1 MLTVH
6 CLWNKIGDEVQR
18 ACSALQINKNHMR
31 VIRMG
36 KGVIVLEDT
45 DRTKPCEEK
54 ELEVL
59 LNAVNLETGELAHY
73 FDTTA
78 IQIVDAELC
87 VR

>member
-1 MLTVH
+1 MKIKDFRKPEDYFGNIEPGTVFA
-6 CLWNKIGDEVQR
+6 V
-18 ACSALQINKNHMR
+18 
-31 VIRMG
+31 
-36 KGVIVLEDT
+36 EDSIYMAIE
-45 DRTKPCEEK
+45 PIEEK

-73 FDTTA
+73 FDDTA

>member
-1 MLTVH
+1 MKIKDFRKPEDYFGNIEPGTVFVVE
-6 CLWNKIGDEVQR
+6 NNAYMAIEP
-18 ACSALQINKNHMR
+18 I
-31 VIRMG
+31 
-36 KGVIVLEDT
+36 
-45 DRTKPCEEK
+45 EEK

>member
-1 MLTVH
+1 MKIKDFRKPEDYFGNIVPGTVF
-6 CLWNKIGDEVQR
+6 
-18 ACSALQINKNHMR
+18 
-31 VIRMG
+31 
-36 KGVIVLEDT
+36 IVENSVYMAIE
-45 DRTKPCEEK
+45 PIEEK

-73 FDTTA
+73 FDDTA

>member
-1 MLTVH
+1 MKIKDFRKPEDYFGNIEPGTVFAVEG
-6 CLWNKIGDEVQR
+6 NFYMAIEP
-18 ACSALQINKNHMR
+18 I
-31 VIRMG
+31 
-36 KGVIVLEDT
+36 
-45 DRTKPCEEK
+45 EEK

-73 FDTTA
+73 FDDTA

>member
-1 MLTVH
+1 M
-6 CLWNKIGDEVQR
+6 KIKDFRKPEDYFGNIEPGSVF
-18 ACSALQINKNHMR
+18 
-31 VIRMG
+31 
-36 KGVIVLEDT
+36 IVENSVYMAIE
-45 DRTKPCEEK
+45 PIEEK

-59 LNAVNLETGELAHY
+59 LNAVNLETGELVHY

>member
-1 MLTVH
+1 MKIKDFRKPEDYFGNIEPGTVF
-6 CLWNKIGDEVQR
+6 
-18 ACSALQINKNHMR
+18 
-31 VIRMG
+31 
-36 KGVIVLEDT
+36 IVENSVYMAIESI
-45 DRTKPCEEK
+45 EEK

-73 FDTTA
+73 FDDTA

>member
-1 MLTVH
+1 MKIKDFRKPEDYFGNIEPGTVF
-6 CLWNKIGDEVQR
+6 
-18 ACSALQINKNHMR
+18 
-31 VIRMG
+31 
-36 KGVIVLEDT
+36 IVENSVYMAIE
-45 DRTKPCEEK
+45 PIEEK

-73 FDTTA
+73 FDDTT

>member
-1 MLTVH
+1 M
-6 CLWNKIGDEVQR
+6 KIKDFRKPEDYFGNIEP
-18 ACSALQINKNHMR
+18 
-31 VIRMG
+31 G
-36 KGVIVLEDT
+36 IVFVVENSVYMAIE
-45 DRTKPCEEK
+45 PIEEK

-73 FDTTA
+73 FDDTA

>member
-1 MLTVH
+1 MEIKDFRKPEDYFGNIEPGTVFVVE
-6 CLWNKIGDEVQR
+6 NSVYMAIEP
-18 ACSALQINKNHMR
+18 I
-31 VIRMG
+31 
-36 KGVIVLEDT
+36 
-45 DRTKPCEEK
+45 EEK

-73 FDTTA
+73 FDDTA